1 MRRATIT
8 AVLLLTAA
16 AAHAQF
22 VAPVLKGIKGDG
34 TPRQTNGPIP
44 FPAADEKWLLARS
57 KHFVF
62 ISSADESRTRSVAA
76 ELETLASALTQAD
89 STFSAP
95 AATPTRVILFTRRR
109 ESRPYFDML
118 LNRRD
123 ANVSGVFVAQREG
136 GSMLI
141 NQDYSWQ
148 GGDRA
153 PLHELIHYL
162 MQSGDAHAPLWLEEG
177 IAEYFSNAT
186 IRARSISAGEPMSSH
201 IAVLRDLAANSA
213 DPAGRRGLE
222 TQAAEVTR
230 VAAQNRQI
238 SDYNKIIAQVNSGK
252 YHDARKR

>member
-1 MRRATIT
+1 MWHRLMSVLETLSRAKCCLLAMLRRILLVT
-8 AVLLLTAA
+8 VLFAA
-16 AAHAQF
+16 MAHAQF
-22 VAPVLKGIKGDG
+22 VPPVLKGVKGDG

-62 ISSADESRTRSVAA
+62 ISSADERRTRSVAA
-76 ELETLASALTQAD
+76 ELETLASALTQVD

-95 AATPTRVILFTRRR
+95 TTTPTRVILFTRRR

-123 ANVSGVFVAQREG
+123 ANVSGVFVSQREG

-141 NQDYSWQ
+141 NQNYSWQ

-153 PLHELIHYL
+153 PLHELVHYL

-177 IAEYFSNAT
+177 IAEYFSNAM
-186 IRARSISAGEPMSSH
+186 IRRGSFSAGQPMANH
-201 IAVLRDLAANSA
+201 AA
-213 DPAGRRGLE
+213 GL
-222 TQAAEVTR
+222 
-230 VAAQNRQI
+230 
-238 SDYNKIIAQVNSGK
+238 
-252 YHDARKR
+252 